1 MLNWRF
7 TIIMQ
12 RIFLISI
19 LLLLAK
25 QGLSQSAIPDT
36 ATFSVSIQ
44 NDKQQPAAGAT
55 VELLNGATTVLV
67 KAAIAD
73 EKGVAVFDRIAPGEY
88 RLRITNAGYQPQT
101 TALYTFPVTAAVTVI
116 LQPAGTLQAVNIV
129 GRKPFVQHTQGRVII
144 NPEASVTN
152 TGTSVLEVLEKSPGV
167 MVDKNGN
174 VSLQGKAGVM
184 IMIDDKP
191 TYLSGTE
198 LSNLLGGMSSA
209 QVEQIELITN
219 PSAKYDASGNAGIIN
234 IKTKKNKQRGFNGS
248 VTTAFGQGHY
258 PKNNN
263 SLLLNYRNGKI
274 NAFLTYSMAYNKYYT
289 DIYALRRYYD
299 ANNNILSKLDQ
310 PTLFTGDVFNN
321 TIKTGVDFYASA
333 ATTIGVTLTGVSSV
347 RRGDSKAF
355 ATWINTSGAVDSAI
369 GTYSKSDSRFKNI
382 AANINLKHS
391 FSKTEELN
399 VDIDGLKY
407 DINNK
412 QYFNNQLQA
421 NGGYNEASQGDI
433 PATIKIFSAKA
444 DYTNR
449 FGKDAKLEAGW
460 KSSHISTDNLAS
472 YEFFDGANWE
482 ADYDKSNHFL
492 YTENIHALYSSF
504 EKKYK
509 RLTVQAGL
517 RYEYTGY
524 EANQL
529 GNIMR
534 KDSSFSRNYSGL
546 FPSGYLTYE
555 LDSSNS
561 LTFTTGRRIDR
572 PAFQKLNPFVFIIN
586 KYTYQ
591 RGNPFFLPQ
600 YSWNMELSH
609 QYKQLLTTTISYSI
623 IKNYFSQL
631 FVNEGGDILTYTE
644 GNVGRM
650 YNIGVSV
657 AVQAAP
663 FKWWSLTG
671 QAMFNY
677 KELKGNVGNDYNS
690 TVKQLNISMNNQFK
704 IGKIYVGELSGYYTT
719 KARNDLQELLYPT
732 GQLSAG
738 LSRPVLKNKGT
749 LKMSIRDIFYTQ
761 AMEGLTQFAG
771 ADEYFIVRRDSRVF
785 NIAFIYRFGKAFKST
800 RRNNG
805 GAGDEMQR
813 VGTGS

>member
-1 MLNWRF
+1 
-7 TIIMQ
+7 MQ
-12 RIFLISI
+12 KIFLIGVLSLI
-19 LLLLAK
+19 VNNTIAQVKDSLFTINVLAE
-25 QGLSQSAIPDT
+25 
-36 ATFSVSIQ
+36 
-44 NDKQQPAAGAT
+44 KQQPAAGAT
-55 VELLNGATTVLV
+55 VELFNAATSILV

-73 EKGVAVFDRIAPGEY
+73 DKGEAVFNNLTPGEY
-88 RLRITNAGYQPQT
+88 RFKITNTGYQPQT
-101 TALYTFPVTAAVTVI
+101 TINYTFPATTKATI
-116 LQPAGTLQAVNIV
+116 TLQQSGTLQTVSVV
-129 GRKPFVQHTQGRVII
+129 GKKPFVQHTQGKVII

-174 VSLQGKAGVM
+174 ISLQGKAGVM

-198 LSNLLGGMSSA
+198 LSNLLGGMSST

-234 IKTKKNKQRGFNGS
+234 IKTKKNKQKGFNGS
-248 VTTAFGQGHY
+248 FTTAYGQGRY

-263 SLLLNYRNGKI
+263 SLLLNYRNGKF

-289 DIYALRRYYD
+289 DIYALRKYYD
-299 ANNNILSKLDQ
+299 ANNNVIGKLDQ
-310 PTLFTGDVFNN
+310 PTVFTGHVFNN
-321 TIKTGVDFYASA
+321 VIKTGFDYYATSK
-333 ATTIGVTLTGVSSV
+333 TTIGLTLGGISSK
-347 RRGDSKAF
+347 RPGNSEAF
-355 ATWINTSGAVDSAI
+355 ATWLNAGGGIDSAI
-369 GTYSKSDSRFKNI
+369 GTYSKSDNRFKN
-382 AANINLKHS
+382 ASVNLNLKHA
-391 FSKTEELN
+391 FTKTQDLS
-399 VDIDGLKY
+399 VDVDWLKY
-407 DINNK
+407 DIVNK
-412 QYFNNQLQA
+412 QYFNNKLQA

-449 FGKDAKLEAGW
+449 FGKDAKLESGW
-460 KSSHISTDNLAS
+460 KSSHIATDNLAE
-472 YEFFDGANWE
+472 YEFFDGTWKP
-482 ADYDKSNHFL
+482 DYDKSNHFL
-492 YTENIHALYSSF
+492 YTENIHALYSSL

-509 RLTVQAGL
+509 HITAQVGL
-517 RYEYTGY
+517 RYEYTSY
-524 EANQL
+524 KANQL

-534 KDSSFSRNYSGL
+534 KDSSFSRNYNGL
-546 FPSGYLTYE
+546 FPSGYVTYE
-555 LDSSNS
+555 IDSSNA
-561 LTFTTGRRIDR
+561 LTFTAGRRIDR

-600 YSWNMELSH
+600 YTWNMELSH
-609 QYKQLLTTTISYSI
+609 QYKQLLTTTVSYSI

-690 TVKQLNISMNNQFK
+690 TVKQLNISMNNQFR
-704 IGKIYVGELSGYYTT
+704 IGKIYAGELSGYYTT

-732 GQLSAG
+732 GQMSIG
-738 LSRPVLKNKGT
+738 VSRPVLKKKGT
-749 LKMSIRDIFYTQ
+749 LKMSMRDIFYTQ
-761 AMEGLTQFAG
+761 AMEGLTQFVG
-771 ADEYFIVRRDSRVF
+771 ADEYFIVKRDSRVF
-785 NIAFIYRFGKAFKST
+785 NIAFTYRFGKAFKST

-805 GAGDEMQR
+805 GANDEMQR
-813 VGTGS
+813 VGTGG